1 MSDDD
6 HGIDVE
12 ENTDLDTA
20 AVDEHEPPEEVEQE
34 NPDREPGREDA
45 DSEVREAEAADQ
57 ENVDNHRDEEPFE
70 S

>member
-12 ENTDLDTA
+12 ADTDPETA
-20 AVDEHEPPEEVEQE
+20 DDEDHEVP
-34 NPDREPGREDA
+34 EDA
-45 DSEVREAEAADQ
+45 DRPEPAPSEDRYDGRGDAAREQ
-57 ENVDNHRDEEPFE
+57 ENVDNHRDEGPFE